1 MYDSTSG
8 REVPE
13 TLLRTLSP
21 MTSVGSILRKERESQ
36 GRAIAEIAAELCV
49 TQRYLQAIEDDDT
62 AGVPGL
68 FFFKNFARQYA
79 ASLGIGRGLIQPALD
94 AIQPPEDAVPSPAIC
109 VPNRLV
115 QASNRRHIPDISM
128 GWSIAGL
135 VLVLVGC
142 SGVYAWW
149 KQAPQSPVAVV
160 VARQAAPVAMVIASA
175 PSPVQA
181 GAQPDAQPNVQPV
194 AQAAVQTGEVSGVVL
209 KLSATERTWL
219 SISSDGKEIF
229 AGILQ
234 PSESKTLTGLD
245 RATMKVGNAGG
256 IDVLWNGKSISP
268 LGTRGQVLTIKITPQ
283 DFEIVP
289 PPPKQEL

>member
-1 MYDSTSG
+1 
-8 REVPE
+8 
-13 TLLRTLSP
+13 

-36 GRAIAEIAAELCV
+36 GRAIAEIAAELCI
-49 TQRYLQAIEDDDT
+49 TQRYLQAIEKDDT
-62 AGVPGL
+62 AGVPGV

-79 ASLGIGRGLIQPALD
+79 AILGVDQSLIQPALD
-94 AIQPPEDAVPSPAIC
+94 AIQAPEDAPMSPAIN

-115 QASNRRHIPDISM
+115 QATNRRQIPDIPM
-128 GWSIAGL
+128 GWSVVGL
-135 VLVLVGC
+135 AVVLLGC
-142 SGVYAWW
+142 SGIYAWW
-149 KQAPQSPVAVV
+149 KRAPQAT
-160 VARQAAPVAMVIASA
+160 APVAAVAQQKAPVATVSGAA
-175 PSPVQA
+175 PSSI
-181 GAQPDAQPNVQPV
+181 QPNVQQAVQPV
-194 AQAAVQTGEVSGVVL
+194 AQASVQTGEASGVVL
-209 KLSATERTWL
+209 KLSATEKTWL
-219 SISSDGKEIF
+219 SISSNGKEIF

-289 PPPKQEL
+289 PPQPKQEL

>member
-1 MYDSTSG
+1 
-8 REVPE
+8 
-13 TLLRTLSP
+13 

-36 GRAIAEIAAELCV
+36 GRAIAEIATELCV
-49 TQRYLQAIEDDDT
+49 TQRYLVAIEQDDT
-62 AGVPGL
+62 SGVPGL
-68 FFFKNFARQYA
+68 FFYKNFARQYA
-79 ASLGIGRGLIQPALD
+79 AILGIDQGLISPALD
-94 AIQPPEDAVPSPAIC
+94 AIQPPEDTPPSPAIC

-115 QASNRRHIPDISM
+115 QATNRRHIPDISM
-128 GWSIAGL
+128 GWSVAGL
-135 VLVLVGC
+135 VVVLLVC
-142 SGVYAWW
+142 SGIYAWW
-149 KQAPQSPVAVV
+149 KRVPQAPAAAVMV
-160 VARQAAPVAMVIASA
+160 RPTAPVAIVSASA
-175 PSPVQA
+175 PLPMQE
-181 GAQPDAQPNVQPV
+181 GAQPDLPQGIPQGVQATAQTV
-194 AQAAVQTGEVSGVVL
+194 VQTGEGSGVVL

-256 IDVLWNGKSISP
+256 IEVRWNGKVISP

>member
-1 MYDSTSG
+1 
-8 REVPE
+8 
-13 TLLRTLSP
+13 

-36 GRAIAEIAAELCV
+36 GRAIAEIAAELCI
-49 TQRYLQAIEDDDT
+49 TQRYLQAIEADDT

-68 FFFKNFARQYA
+68 FFYKNFARQYA
-79 ASLGIGRGLIQPALD
+79 GILRIDEGLILPALD
-94 AIQPPEDAVPSPAIC
+94 EIQAPADVSPSPEIR
-109 VPNRLV
+109 VPNSLV
-115 QASNRRHIPDISM
+115 QATNRRHIPDISM
-128 GWSIAGL
+128 GWSVVGL
-135 VLVLVGC
+135 VVVLLAC
-142 SGVYAWW
+142 SGIYAWW
-149 KQAPQSPVAVV
+149 KRVPQAPAAAVV
-160 VARQAAPVAMVIASA
+160 IQQTAPVAMVSASA
-175 PSPVQA
+175 PSA
-181 GAQPDAQPNVQPV
+181 GQERAQPDAQST
-194 AQAAVQTGEVSGVVL
+194 VQTGETSGVVL

-256 IDVLWNGKSISP
+256 IEVRWNGKIISP

-289 PPPKQEL
+289 PLPKQEL

>member
-1 MYDSTSG
+1 
-8 REVPE
+8 
-13 TLLRTLSP
+13 

-36 GRAIAEIAAELCV
+36 GRAIAEIAAQLCI
-49 TQRYLQAIEDDDT
+49 TQRYLRAIEEDDT

-68 FFFKNFARQYA
+68 FFYKNFARQYA
-79 ASLGIGRGLIQPALD
+79 AILGIDNGLIQPALD
-94 AIQPPEDAVPSPAIC
+94 AIQAPEDTPRGPEIRVPD
-109 VPNRLV
+109 RLV
-115 QASNRRHIPDISM
+115 QASNRRHIPDIPM
-128 GWSIAGL
+128 GWSVAGL
-135 VLVLVGC
+135 VVVLLGC
-142 SGVYAWW
+142 SGIYAWW
-149 KQAPQSPVAVV
+149 KRVPQAPAASIVV
-160 VARQAAPVAMVIASA
+160 RQTAPVAMVRSPL
-175 PSPVQA
+175 PSVLPE
-181 GAQPDAQPNVQPV
+181 
-194 AQAAVQTGEVSGVVL
+194 AQAAVQTGEASGVVL

-289 PPPKQEL
+289 PPQPKQEL

>member
-1 MYDSTSG
+1 
-8 REVPE
+8 
-13 TLLRTLSP
+13 

-36 GRAIAEIAAELCV
+36 GRAIAEIAAQLCI
-49 TQRYLQAIEDDDT
+49 TQRYLHAIEEDDT

-68 FFFKNFARQYA
+68 FFYKNFARQYA
-79 ASLGIGRGLIQPALD
+79 VILGVDRGLIQPALD
-94 AIQPPEDAVPSPAIC
+94 AIQAPEDAPRTPEIR

-115 QASNRRHIPDISM
+115 QATNRRHIPDIPM
-128 GWSIAGL
+128 GWSVVGL

-149 KQAPQSPVAVV
+149 KRAPQAPAATIVV
-160 VARQAAPVAMVIASA
+160 QHSAPVAMATTSA
-175 PSPVQA
+175 PSA
-181 GAQPDAQPNVQPV
+181 HLEAQPDAQPV
-194 AQAAVQTGEVSGVVL
+194 AQTVVQTGDASSVVL

-234 PSESKTLTGLD
+234 PSESKTLTGLEQ
-245 RATMKVGNAGG
+245 ATMKVGNAGG
-256 IDVLWNGKSISP
+256 IDVLWNGKIISP

-289 PPPKQEL
+289 PPQPKQEL

>member
-1 MYDSTSG
+1 
-8 REVPE
+8 
-13 TLLRTLSP
+13 

-36 GRAIAEIAAELCV
+36 GRAITEIAAELCL
-49 TQRYLQAIEDDDT
+49 TQRYLRAIEEDDT

-68 FFFKNFARQYA
+68 FFYKNFARQYA
-79 ASLGIGRGLIQPALD
+79 AILHLDERLIQPALD
-94 AIQPPEDAVPSPAIC
+94 AIQAPEDAPPSPSIC

-128 GWSIAGL
+128 GWSIFGL
-135 VLVLVGC
+135 LVVLLGC
-142 SGVYAWW
+142 SGIYAWW
-149 KQAPQSPVAVV
+149 KRVPQGPSAGAVV
-160 VARQAAPVAMVIASA
+160 QRTVPVAMVRASA
-175 PSPVQA
+175 SSS
-181 GAQPDAQPNVQPV
+181 AQPDGQQAAQPV
-194 AQAAVQTGEVSGVVL
+194 AQTAVPAGEASGVVL

-229 AGILQ
+229 AGFLQ
-234 PSESKTLTGLD
+234 PSESKTLTGLG

-256 IDVLWNGKSISP
+256 IEVRWNGKIVSP
-268 LGTRGQVLTIKITPQ
+268 LGTRGQVLTIRITPE